1 MRRQQNTRRA
11 QADPQQSRHK
21 RDTRRQRRP
30 EGRKQHEQR
39 RCHAD
44 SLRGRLDHQRIPET
58 RTTGLHLQAL
68 FAPGVHRRC
77 DRGALLIGHVRRR
90 RNIQRKRGIGNAPI
104 WTDQRNIIGIF
115 TCGFLRKPGR
125 HRLLK
130 HLVTQLPVERQG
142 VAETLPINNAR
153 HRRIQLLHHRFHRTG
168 VRLLTQR
175 VTLRSREH
183 NGNPRSLQ
191 RIRLVR
197 KVLH

>member
-11 QADPQQSRHK
+11 EANPQQSRHK

-39 RCHAD
+39 RSHAD

-58 RTTGLHLQAL
+58 STTGLHLQAL

-104 WTDQRNIIGIF
+104 LADQRDIIRVF
-115 TCGFLRKPGR
+115 TCGFLRQPGA

-130 HLVTQLPVERQG
+130 HHLAQLPVERQG

-168 VRLLTQR
+168 VRLFAQR
-175 VTLRSREH
+175 VPLRSRKH
-183 NGNPRSLQ
+183 HGDTRSLQ
-191 RIRLVR
+191 GVRLIRE
-197 KVLH
+197 VLH

>member
-21 RDTRRQRRP
+21 RNARSQRRP

-39 RCHAD
+39 RSHAD

-90 RNIQRKRGIGNAPI
+90 RNIQCKRGIGNAPI
-104 WTDQRNIIGIF
+104 LADQRNIIGIF

-125 HRLLK
+125 LRLLK
-130 HLVTQLPVERQG
+130 HHLAQLSVERQG
-142 VAETLPINNAR
+142 VTETLPINNAR

-168 VRLLTQR
+168 VRLFAQR
-175 VTLRSREH
+175 VALRSRKH
-183 NGNPRSLQ
+183 HGDTRSLQ
-191 RIRLVR
+191 GVRLIRE
-197 KVLH
+197 VLH